1 MKFDT
6 NFSRNRDSSMWSFV
20 RKHRIN
26 WINHTIRADVYLTP
40 NSHRGAVSQV
50 ASIASTYSRELD
62 GEFDSRPLARSTKDL
77 FPDRTGQELG
87 DHACARKVYRRHN
100 RHNRDIRLSGT
111 QCCCKSVAV
120 AAAPIA
126 ARRAAD
132 KRRECIQ
139 CNYDVSRRSHSA
151 RFFFPLLFSPSPSS
165 FFFLFLFFS
174 ASQARARPSVRVHN
188 HSSLKYGVQHCTN
201 TTTIDM
207 YARDER
213 TPRDFI
219 CRSARLHRLHPRI
232 YIVSPTSR
240 PLSNRRSREPEEGNR
255 VRRGWNRLLFKTT
268 SPMWNNSR
276 NTIYKMVNEIYNIT
290 VSFLQKWHN

>member
-165 FFFLFLFFS
+165 FFFYFFS
-174 ASQARARPSVRVHN
+174 FPRARLARAHPWEF
-188 HSSLKYGVQHCTN
+188 
-201 TTTIDM
+201 TTIHHWNTACSIAPTPPPSTCM
-207 YARDER
+207 RETNER
-213 TPRDFI
+213 PVISSVGPRDCIVFI
-219 CRSARLHRLHPRI
+219 RESTLYRRPPDLCQIDALANRKKA
-232 YIVSPTSR
+232 IVFVVAEIDSCSR
-240 PLSNRRSREPEEGNR
+240 PHLRCGII
-255 VRRGWNRLLFKTT
+255 V
-268 SPMWNNSR
+268 
-276 NTIYKMVNEIYNIT
+276 EIQYIRWLTKFIT
-290 VSFLQKWHN
+290 